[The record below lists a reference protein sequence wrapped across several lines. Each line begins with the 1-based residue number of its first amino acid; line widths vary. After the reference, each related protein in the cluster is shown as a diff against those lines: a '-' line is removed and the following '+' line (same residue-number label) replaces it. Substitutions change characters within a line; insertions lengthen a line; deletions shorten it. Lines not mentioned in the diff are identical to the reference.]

1 MNTTWKEWQNEHP
14 GTLLLSTETGYNRN
28 YRQTPYTGYEESK
41 QIMFPVEARSDKI
54 HPKEMVLGIE
64 VNNTYKAYPFSV
76 LEKRPSSIIT
86 DEVGG
91 KTILIEFNPKE
102 KSTKVLN
109 EAVNFFTMFWF
120 AWYTFHPNTEILK

>member
-1 MNTTWKEWQNEHP
+1 MKAISGPMKGTDMKPIATMNNTWKEWQNEHP
-14 GTLLLSTETGYNRN
+14 GTLVLSTETGYNRN

-41 QIMFPVEARSDKI
+41 QIMFSIEARIDKI

-91 KTILIEFNPKE
+91 KKRSELNLILK
-102 KSTKVLN
+102 KKVL
-109 EAVNFFTMFWF
+109 
-120 AWYTFHPNTEILK
+120 KS